1 LLPDYPQIKLLIIGR
16 PKEDGDTAKLIRRLK
31 LSDHIEFV
39 SGITTEKLVDYYAQ
53 AQVAVVPS
61 LYEGFGLPA
70 GEAMSCAVPLV
81 STSGG
86 ALPEVVGEAGIQV
99 PPGDAQAL
107 ADGISKLLDDE
118 KLREYY
124 SVAGRKRIEE
134 LFCWQVAAGEMIEF
148 YNTVLEGTNADS

>member
-1 LLPDYPQIKLLIIGR
+1 
-16 PKEDGDTAKLIRRLK
+16 
-31 LSDHIEFV
+31 
-39 SGITTEKLVDYYAQ
+39 LVDYYAE

-81 STSGG
+81 SSSGG

-107 ADGISKLLDDE
+107 AAGIKKLIDDDA
-118 KLREYY
+118 LREHYAL
-124 SVAGRKRIEE
+124 AGRKRIEE

-148 YNTVLEGTNADS
+148 YNKVLEEQNADS